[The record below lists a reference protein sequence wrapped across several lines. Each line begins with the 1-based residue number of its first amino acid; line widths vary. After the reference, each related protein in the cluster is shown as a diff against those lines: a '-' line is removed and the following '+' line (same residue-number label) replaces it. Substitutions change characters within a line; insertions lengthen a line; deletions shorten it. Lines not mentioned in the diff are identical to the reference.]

1 MVLNIIEA
9 ETHYKLAKKGEQNMS
24 TITTHRNET
33 NGADY
38 TVGTVSWSPIECV
51 VRQLPALFND
61 SWLDGIFDGFDIP
74 SKAFDVPGAHY
85 PYDVGVLTNNEGE
98 IHRYEIDVALA
109 GVGKDNIGI
118 KVRDGSL
125 IINVEKEQV
134 EKAEH
139 IKYARKG
146 ISKRKAQMSFRLAEN
161 VDVKN
166 ISSEYKDGLL
176 RVSVPV
182 KQHEVYNVDIKVD

>member
-1 MVLNIIEA
+1 
-9 ETHYKLAKKGEQNMS
+9 MS
-24 TITTHRNET
+24 TITTYRNGT
-33 NGADY
+33 NGPDY
-38 TVGTVSWSPIECV
+38 TVGNVSWSPVERM

-61 SWLDGIFDGFDIP
+61 SWLDSLFDGLDIP
-74 SKAFDVPGAHY
+74 AKAFDIPGAHY
-85 PYDVGVLTNNEGE
+85 PYDVRVLHNNDNEVY
-98 IHRYEIDVALA
+98 RYEIDVALA
-109 GVGKDNIGI
+109 GIGKDNIEI

-125 IINVEKEQV
+125 IIDVDKEQV
-134 EKAEH
+134 ETKEH

-146 ISKRKAQMSFRLAEN
+146 ISKRKTTMSFHLAEN

-182 KQHEVYNVDIKVD
+182 KQPEVQNIDIKVG

>member
-1 MVLNIIEA
+1 
-9 ETHYKLAKKGEQNMS
+9 MS
-24 TITTHRNET
+24 TITTYRNGT
-33 NGADY
+33 NGTDY
-38 TVGTVSWSPIECV
+38 TVGNVSWSPMESV

-61 SWLDGIFDGFDIP
+61 SWLDGLFEGLDIP

-85 PYDVGVLTNNEGE
+85 PYDVRVLTNNEGE
-98 IHRYEIDVALA
+98 IYRYEIDVALA
-109 GVGKDNIGI
+109 GVGKDNISI

-125 IINVEKEQV
+125 MIGVEKEQV
-134 EKAEH
+134 EKADH
-139 IKYARKG
+139 IKYARRG
-146 ISKRKAQMSFRLAEN
+146 ISKRKTQMSFHLAEN

-182 KQHEVYNVDIKVD
+182 KQPEVYNVDIKVD

>member
-1 MVLNIIEA
+1 
-9 ETHYKLAKKGEQNMS
+9 MS
-24 TITTHRNET
+24 TITTYRNGT
-33 NGADY
+33 NGTDY
-38 TVGTVSWSPIECV
+38 TVGNVSWSPMESV

-61 SWLDGIFDGFDIP
+61 SWLNSLFDGIDIP
-74 SKAFDVPGAHY
+74 AKAFDVPGAHY
-85 PYDVGVLTNNEGE
+85 PYDVRVLTNNEGE
-98 IHRYEIDVALA
+98 IYRYELDVALA

-125 IINVEKEQV
+125 IISVDKEQV
-134 EKAEH
+134 EQKEH
-139 IKYARKG
+139 IKYVRKG
-146 ISKRKAQMSFRLAEN
+146 ISKRKTTMSFHLAEN

-182 KQHEVYNVDIKVD
+182 KQPEVYNVDIRVD